1 MYRKFYSLTRNPF
14 EVSPD
19 PYFFYPTPSH
29 NEALALLN
37 YGVLRRKGFVV
48 VTGEVGT
55 GKTLLVRCLL
65 DSLALQKVAS
75 AYIYNPILSVKSF
88 LEQVLTDLGLSA
100 AARSKS
106 EALSRLNDYLMARSL
121 DDLTTAL
128 VVDEAQLLS
137 WDLLEEIRLL
147 TNLETTQHKL
157 LQIVLVGQPELDSKL
172 DSHQLRQLKQ
182 RVALRCN
189 LLLLDLQQVEGYIH
203 RRLELAGAN
212 RNENAIFSKE
222 AIETIYRISKGI
234 PRLVNTLCENCL
246 VLGYGLEL
254 NQITP
259 AIVREV
265 ASDFRLDQSAAGGE
279 PRSGVKD
286 IQPRSEVRTEVKEI
300 QGRTDCVPAQP
311 PPTASK
317 IPALSDF
324 LTQSPTGLV
333 LKAAEKAKHV
343 EAQERVEATH
353 TPDTTKSVG
362 KSEKKESLSSSYH
375 ADILEERAGW
385 RIWRPTKKEDL
396 NRSAATTLEKNTFL
410 PGVKSK

>member
-1 MYRKFYSLTRNPF
+1 MYRSFYNLTRNPF

-19 PYFFYPTPSH
+19 PYFFYPTPRH

-65 DSLALQKVAS
+65 DSLALHKVAF
-75 AYIYNPILSVKSF
+75 AYIYNPILTVQSF
-88 LEQVLTDLGLSA
+88 LEQVVTDLGLPA

-106 EALSRLNDYLMARSL
+106 EVLSRLNNYLMVRSR

-157 LQIVLVGQPELDSKL
+157 LQIVLAGQPELDGKL

-182 RVALRCN
+182 RVGLRCN
-189 LLLLDLQQVEGYIH
+189 LRPLELKEVEGYIH

-212 RNENAIFSKE
+212 GKDHQIFSKE
-222 AIETIYRISKGI
+222 AIETIYLVSKGI
-234 PRLVNTLCENCL
+234 PRLINTLCENSL
-246 VLGYGLEL
+246 MLGYGLQQK
-254 NQITP
+254 QITP

-265 ASDFRLDQSAAGGE
+265 AADYRLDQSAPPSNNADTREGLTAGMRFLHQTRRDDLS
-279 PRSGVKD
+279 RSATTPMEKSLFLRGVKP
-286 IQPRSEVRTEVKEI
+286 Q
-300 QGRTDCVPAQP
+300 
-311 PPTASK
+311 
-317 IPALSDF
+317 
-324 LTQSPTGLV
+324 
-333 LKAAEKAKHV
+333 
-343 EAQERVEATH
+343 
-353 TPDTTKSVG
+353 
-362 KSEKKESLSSSYH
+362 
-375 ADILEERAGW
+375 
-385 RIWRPTKKEDL
+385 
-396 NRSAATTLEKNTFL
+396 
-410 PGVKSK
+410 